1 MSGLLFSESAIVALS
16 YFVLTT
22 LVARLMEIGALRSSA
37 FALLNIAAVWLI
49 FFGRTQSG
57 AWSMSLYIFILLTFW
72 ILLRKFGAA
81 SGFLFWLFG
90 FLPPILLLVFA
101 KTTGLLMSI
110 GLSYMTFR
118 IAHIAWELQLRRIN
132 PMSLPNFMAHVF
144 FMPTFLLG
152 PISPYSYF
160 DSSFN
165 AGKDY
170 IRTPTAECA
179 LRILKGAVKIIVIAG
194 VFLQLSPENY
204 LIDYRKHMFYE
215 VPIAAIAFY
224 IFLYA
229 NFSGLNDVSIGI
241 AGLMGISVKE
251 NFDRPYLSQSCT
263 EFWKRWHMSLSEWMR
278 DIVFLPLVAFL
289 MRYAAWLTPNHA
301 IAVALMTVFVL
312 IGWWHGNGWQF
323 WLIGLLFG
331 VAIVAEHYAGRWGRR
346 WPAIARLAPPP
357 KAARLTRMVLTNLYV
372 AMVVSLM
379 SINWQYH
386 DVTFAELLKRLGGVL
401 AM

>member
-1 MSGLLFSESAIVALS
+1 MSALLFSETTLVALI
-16 YFVLTT
+16 YFILSIA
-22 LVARLMEIGALRSSA
+22 VARLMETGAPRSIA
-37 FALLNIAAVWLI
+37 FAVINIAAVWLI

-72 ILLRKFGAA
+72 ILLRKFGGR
-81 SGFLFWLFG
+81 SGYLFLFG
-90 FLPPILLLVFA
+90 FLPPILLLVLA
-101 KTTGLLMSI
+101 KTTGLLMFI

-118 IAHIAWELQLRRIN
+118 IAHITWELQLRRIN
-132 PMSLPNFMAHVF
+132 LMSLPDFMAHSF

-160 DSSFN
+160 QSSFN

-170 IRTPTAECA
+170 IRTPSVECI
-179 LRILKGAVKIIVIAG
+179 LRILKGSAKIIVVAG
-194 VFLQLSPENY
+194 VFQQLSPGNY
-204 LIDYRKHMFYE
+204 FIDYRKHMFYE
-215 VPIAAIAFY
+215 VPVAAIAFY

-229 NFSGLNDVSIGI
+229 NFSGLNDISIGA
-241 AGLMGISVKE
+241 AGLMGVSVKE
-251 NFDRPYLSQSCT
+251 NFDQPYLAQSCT

-289 MRYAAWLTPNHA
+289 MRHAVWLAPNHA
-301 IAVALMTVFVL
+301 IAVALMTVFIL

-331 VAIVAEHYAGRWGRR
+331 VAIVVEHYAGKWVNHWLATG
-346 WPAIARLAPPP
+346 RLAPPP
-357 KAARLTRMVLTNLYV
+357 KAARLTRMFLTNLYV

-379 SINWQYH
+379 SIGWEQH
-386 DVTFAELLKRLGGVL
+386 GVTFAELLKRLGSIL
-401 AM
+401 TK